1 MRKPFWLLGVAALMA
16 TLVSCNR
23 NAKTEP
29 AVYEL
34 EVYKTQKI
42 VLDAE
47 DRDLESEITLPGG
60 LVDIDGKDALVF
72 YSKGGTI
79 SYYDLETGK
88 KMCGVSN
95 VEPKEPVS
103 LDTVIDVDVPLL
115 AGDSKQL
122 GVRLDYDETNNV
134 YWAEKSYDTE
144 YYGKNVHE
152 LIIVDKD
159 FNYMGTIY
167 DNKVWPWFWNG
178 RILIDIEHIK
188 DNSVVMVN
196 FLKLTKT
203 DRDYKEYIDSCR
215 ADLEKKHKDWEEYKE
230 KNSPENSPLIGLVKP
245 EADRIYKVLTLYCKD
260 EISDGEKMVIDSLIG
275 EKEIVNLAPIYLVI
289 SAENEDAAASYVKKN
304 GLDCIEKIVFDTE
317 GIAKT
322 DAGQDNPR
330 FILVEDGL
338 IKRDTI
344 YSTEDLGSEMFPRLF
359 GQDKGTRYI
368 IYDGELV
375 VLATSG
381 AFFDD

>member
-1 MRKPFWLLGVAALMA
+1 MKNLARLFLVVAAMA
-16 TLVSCNR
+16 TLLSCNR
-23 NAKTEP
+23 NAKPEP

-42 VLDAE
+42 VLDVE

-72 YSKGGTI
+72 YSNGSI

-88 KMCGVSN
+88 KMSGVNN

-159 FNYMGTIY
+159 FNYLGTIY
-167 DNKVWPWFWNG
+167 DNKVWPWFNNG
-178 RILIDIEHIK
+178 RILVDIEHIK
-188 DNSVVMVN
+188 DNSVVTVN
-196 FLKLTKT
+196 YLKLTKT
-203 DRDYKEYIDSCR
+203 DRNYNEYIESCR
-215 ADLEKKHKDWEEYKE
+215 ADLEKKHKEWEEYKE
-230 KNSPENSPLIGLVKP
+230 KFSPENSPLIGLVKP
-245 EADRIYKVLTLYCKD
+245 QDDRIYKVLTLYCKD
-260 EISDGEKMVIDSLIG
+260 EISDGDKMVIDSLIAN
-275 EKEIVNLAPIYLVI
+275 KEIVNLAPIYLVV
-289 SAENEDAAASYVKKN
+289 SAENEEAGASYVKKN

-317 GIAKT
+317 GIANT
-322 DAGQDNPR
+322 NAGQDNPR
-330 FILVEDGL
+330 FIFVEDGL
-338 IKRDTI
+338 ITKDTI
-344 YSTEDLGSEMFPRLF
+344 YSTADIGTEMIPRLF
-359 GQDKGTRYI
+359 GEGKFTRYY
-368 IYDGELV
+368 IYDGELIV
-375 VLATSG
+375 AVTGG
-381 AFFDD
+381 AFIDD

>member
-1 MRKPFWLLGVAALMA
+1 MA

-23 NAKTEP
+23 NAKPEP

-42 VLDAE
+42 VLNAE

-72 YSKGGTI
+72 YSNGSI

-88 KMCGVSN
+88 KMSGVNN

-188 DNSVVMVN
+188 DNSVVTVN

-245 EADRIYKVLTLYCKD
+245 EADRVYKVLTLYCKD
-260 EISDGEKMVIDSLIG
+260 EISDGDKMVIDSLIG

-289 SAENEDAAASYVKKN
+289 SAENEEAATSYVKKN

-330 FILVEDGL
+330 FMLVEDGL
-338 IKRDTI
+338 ITRDTI
-344 YSTEDLGSEMFPRLF
+344 YNTQDIGTEMIPRLF
-359 GQDKGTRYI
+359 GEGKHTRYY

-375 VLATSG
+375 VAVTGG
-381 AFFDD
+381 AFIDD

>member
-88 KMCGVSN
+88 KMSGVNN
-95 VEPKEPVS
+95 VEPKEPMS
-103 LDTVIDVDVPLL
+103 LDTVIAVDVPLL

-134 YWAEKSYDTE
+134 YWAEKSYNTE

-188 DNSVVMVN
+188 DNSVVTVN
-196 FLKLTKT
+196 YLKLTKT

-245 EADRIYKVLTLYCKD
+245 ETDRIYKVLTLYCKD
-260 EISDGEKMVIDSLIG
+260 EISDGDKMIIDSLIG

-322 DAGQDNPR
+322 DAGQANPR
-330 FILVEDGL
+330 FMLVEDGL
-338 IKRDTI
+338 ITKDAV
-344 YSTEDLGSEMFPRLF
+344 YSTEDLVTEMFPRLF
-359 GQDKGTRYI
+359 GADKGTRYI
-368 IYDGELV
+368 IYDGELIV
-375 VLATSG
+375 AATCG
-381 AFFDD
+381 AFIDD

>member
-1 MRKPFWLLGVAALMA
+1 MKNLARLFLVVAAMA
-16 TLVSCNR
+16 TLLSCNR
-23 NAKTEP
+23 NAKPEP

-42 VLDAE
+42 VLDVE

-72 YSKGGTI
+72 YSNGSI

-88 KMCGVSN
+88 KMSGVNN

-159 FNYMGTIY
+159 FKYLGTIY

-188 DNSVVMVN
+188 DNSVVTVN
-196 FLKLTKT
+196 YLKLTKT
-203 DRDYKEYIDSCR
+203 DRNYNEYIESCR
-215 ADLEKKHKDWEEYKE
+215 ADLEKKHKEWEEYKE
-230 KNSPENSPLIGLVKP
+230 KFSPENSPLIGLVKP
-245 EADRIYKVLTLYCKD
+245 QDDRIYKVLTLYCKD
-260 EISDGEKMVIDSLIG
+260 EISDGDKMVIDSLIAN
-275 EKEIVNLAPIYLVI
+275 KEIVNLAPIYLVV
-289 SAENEDAAASYVKKN
+289 SAENEEAGASYVKKN

-317 GIAKT
+317 GIANT
-322 DAGQDNPR
+322 NAGQDNPR
-330 FILVEDGL
+330 FIFVEDGL
-338 IKRDTI
+338 ITKDTI
-344 YSTEDLGSEMFPRLF
+344 YSTADIGTEMIPRLF
-359 GQDKGTRYI
+359 GEGKFTRYY
-368 IYDGELV
+368 IYDGELIV
-375 VLATSG
+375 AVTGG
-381 AFFDD
+381 AFIDD

>member
-1 MRKPFWLLGVAALMA
+1 MRKPFWLLGIAALMA

-23 NAKTEP
+23 NAKPEP

-42 VLDAE
+42 VLNAE

-60 LVDIDGKDALVF
+60 IVDIDGKDALVF
-72 YSKGGTI
+72 YSNGSI

-88 KMCGVSN
+88 KMSGVNN

-188 DNSVVMVN
+188 DNSVVTVN

-330 FILVEDGL
+330 FMFVEDGL
-338 IKRDTI
+338 ITRDTI
-344 YSTEDLGSEMFPRLF
+344 YSTQDIGTEMIPRLF
-359 GQDKGTRYI
+359 GEGKFTRYY

-375 VLATSG
+375 VAVTGG
-381 AFFDD
+381 AFIDD

>member
-1 MRKPFWLLGVAALMA
+1 MRKSAMLFLIVAATA
-16 TLVSCNR
+16 TLISCNR
-23 NAKTEP
+23 NTKSGP

-34 EVYKTQKI
+34 EVYKTQEV
-42 VLDAE
+42 VLNAE

-72 YSKGGTI
+72 YSNGSI

-88 KMCGVSN
+88 KMSVVNN

-188 DNSVVMVN
+188 DNSVVTVN

-215 ADLEKKHKDWEEYKE
+215 TDLEKKHKDWEEYKE

-245 EADRIYKVLTLYCKD
+245 EADRIYKVLTLYCTD
-260 EISDGEKMVIDSLIG
+260 EISDGDKMLIDSLIG

-289 SAENEDAAASYVKKN
+289 STENEEVAASYVKKN
-304 GLDCIEKIVFDTE
+304 GLDCIDKVVFDTE

-322 DAGQDNPR
+322 DAEQDNPR

-338 IKRDTI
+338 IIRDTI

-359 GQDKGTRYI
+359 GEGKHTRYI
-368 IYDGELV
+368 IYDGELIV
-375 VLATSG
+375 MATPG
-381 AFFDD
+381 AFLDD